1 MTEQNKSSGAWS
13 KKEKKIVLREGKRK
27 EERIFAEFLK
37 NQFVDS
43 SSIYVER
50 NFSPINCAKTWI
62 FMQTPHHHTSI
73 RRAALLLALTVCKN
87 RIHPFMKNEVKAKGE
102 GGYLIWKM
110 SVLIRWLLQKIF
122 IGVENWKK

>member
-1 MTEQNKSSGAWS
+1 
-13 KKEKKIVLREGKRK
+13 
-27 EERIFAEFLK
+27 
-37 NQFVDS
+37 
-43 SSIYVER
+43 
-50 NFSPINCAKTWI
+50 
-62 FMQTPHHHTSI
+62 MQTPHHHTSI

-110 SVLIRWLLQKIF
+110 SILIRWLLQKIF